1 MGSRKEKLGKTR
13 YIKVTSNVPL
23 ADGVP
28 QQGDTRNSVTAKK
41 KNSVTSRQGVG
52 QGGVAPRGGG
62 GGVGR

>member
-1 MGSRKEKLGKTR
+1 MGSRKEKLGKTK

-41 KNSVTSRQGVG
+41 KQKKTR
-52 QGGVAPRGGG
+52 
-62 GGVGR
+62 